1 MRRLTQSHATKLPWP
16 VRTRGVGALA
26 TALTL
31 AVIVL
36 SGPRPGVAQTIVNNA
51 GLFGSVEFRADTLAA
66 LPQWTSAM
74 RRIDEERE
82 VIDACEGDMSTCP
95 TMVMVWRTLIHSL
108 DGRHPLHQLQ
118 RVNEFT
124 NRAVPYRPD
133 GPDDSV
139 DRWSSPLDFFAN
151 AGDAEDFAI
160 AKMVTLLE
168 LGFSA
173 EQMRVVVVT
182 DALRNRRHAV
192 LTVEHADRV
201 LVLDSLV
208 DVVIGQEG
216 LPHYVPRY
224 SVTLTSRWMHLPAAR
239 FAGLLRD

>member
-16 VRTRGVGALA
+16 VLTRGVGALA

-95 TMVMVWRTLIHSL
+95 TMVMVWRTLI
-108 DGRHPLHQLQ
+108 
-118 RVNEFT
+118 
-124 NRAVPYRPD
+124 RPD

>member
-1 MRRLTQSHATKLPWP
+1 MLA
-16 VRTRGVGALA
+16 VALA
-26 TALTL
+26 S
-31 AVIVL
+31 VPR
-36 SGPRPGVAQTIVNNA
+36 SGMAQTLVNNA
-51 GLFGSVEFRADTLAA
+51 GLFGSIEFRADTLAA
-66 LPQWTSAM
+66 LPQWTAVM

-82 VIDACEGDMSTCP
+82 IIDACDSDMSTCP

-108 DGRHPLHQLQ
+108 NGRHPLHQLQ
-118 RVNEFT
+118 RVNEFV

-133 GPDDSV
+133 GPDDGV
-139 DRWSSPLDFFAN
+139 DRWSSPLDFFAD
-151 AGDAEDFAI
+151 AGDAEEFAI
-160 AKMVTLLE
+160 AKMVTLLD

-173 EQMRVVVVT
+173 DQMRIVVVT

-201 LVLDSLV
+201 LVLDNLI

-224 SVTLTSRWMHLPAAR
+224 SVTLTSRWTHLPAAR
-239 FAGLLRD
+239 LASLRRD